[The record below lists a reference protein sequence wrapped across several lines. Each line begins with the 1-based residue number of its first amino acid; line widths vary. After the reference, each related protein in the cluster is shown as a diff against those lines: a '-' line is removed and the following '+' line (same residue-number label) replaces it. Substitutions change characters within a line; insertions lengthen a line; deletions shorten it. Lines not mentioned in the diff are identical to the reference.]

1 MSDIRE
7 EIEKK
12 GLRVIRLEAKNFQ
25 KLRAIEIEPKSNM
38 VMIKGKNGAG
48 KSTVIN
54 AIWAAMGGKSAS
66 PEQPI
71 KDGEKKGSVT
81 LDLGPIIIEKSW
93 STKSGE
99 SLSIKSKEG
108 EPIKKPQTLLDEFVG
123 KTTIDPGNF
132 LLLDNKKQTEV
143 LKKVLGLNF
152 EELESEKAKLY
163 NDRTDKNKEA
173 KRLRAHADSIEGD
186 PDGPKEEETTTSVLE
201 ELEKVNAK
209 QKDNDSSRKDLE
221 LQNETLSKAEIE
233 ITKIEKGLKEL
244 RASREGLLSYIERA
258 GEKVSKLV
266 DPDIESI
273 KNKLDGLEEANKKA
287 RNNALKDK
295 TLKEARETEIE
306 AENLDEKIEAIEE
319 KKTKAIQEAKFP
331 VDGLAFGEDGL
342 ELNGVPFAQASQAE
356 RLTAA
361 FAIAC
366 RANPHLKI
374 LAIKDGS
381 LFDSESRA
389 KLRELAEKE
398 DVDLWLE
405 IVTDTGDGSL
415 EIVEGE

>member
-99 SLSIKSKEG
+99 SLSIKSKAG

-152 EELESEKAKLY
+152 EELESEKSKLY
-163 NDRTDKNKEA
+163 DQRTDKNKDA
-173 KRLRAHADSIEGD
+173 KRLRAYADSIEGD
-186 PDGPKEEETTTSVLE
+186 PDGLKEETGIQ
-201 ELEKVNAK
+201 ELTEKYDEAT
-209 QKDNDSSRKDLE
+209 E
-221 LQNETLSKAEIE
+221 KA
-233 ITKIEKGLKEL
+233 
-244 RASREGLLSYIERA
+244 ADREAVERA
-258 GEKVSKLV
+258 
-266 DPDIESI
+266 IESDD
-273 KNKLDGLEEANKKA
+273 KLKATLRDTMRKLDGELKTCRDDYNDLETNIHRKKTKLEGLPKVDLEPIKAKMATAEEDNKTA

-295 TLKEARETEIE
+295 TLKDARETEIE
-306 AENLDEKIEAIEE
+306 AEDLDDKIKAIDEK
-319 KKTKAIQEAKFP
+319 KDKAIQEAKFP

-342 ELNGVPFAQASQAE
+342 TLNGVPFAQASQAE

>member
-12 GLRVIRLEAKNFQ
+12 GLRVVRLEAKNFQ

-38 VMIKGKNGAG
+38 IMIKGKNGAG

-54 AIWAAMGGKSAS
+54 AIWAAMGGKGAS

-152 EELESEKAKLY
+152 EELESEKSKLY
-163 NDRTDKNKEA
+163 NERTDKNKEA

-186 PDGPKEEETTTSVLE
+186 PDGPKEETSIEEIATKYNKGVET
-201 ELEKVNAK
+201 NAK
-209 QKDNDSSRKDLE
+209 RNSLNLDIEAHHKRRDKIAEEIERLNSESLDLLKKTNLAEDEFKE
-221 LQNETLSKAEIE
+221 LLPVDIEAIKTTMETLED
-233 ITKIEKGLKEL
+233 T
-244 RASREGLLSYIERA
+244 
-258 GEKVSKLV
+258 
-266 DPDIESI
+266 
-273 KNKLDGLEEANKKA
+273 NKKA

-306 AENLDEKIEAIEE
+306 AEDLDEKIKAIDE
-319 KKTKAIQEAKFP
+319 KKDKAIQEAKFP

-381 LFDSESRA
+381 LFDSESRT

-405 IVTDTGDGSL
+405 IVTDAGDGSL